1 MFNKILVCVDPY
13 PPGDNLLCCVFP
25 MKQCGAKEIILAYI
39 LNADTPQAL
48 GGMVL
53 AQTQPEMERQQKLLE
68 EVGFAVTL
76 AMPRGVPAQA
86 LHDLAETE
94 EVSLIVIGTHGR
106 RLPSTLALGSVSS
119 KLLHLTRRPVL
130 LSRAGMAEKATHDC
144 QELFSHLL
152 FPTDFSD
159 PAEIAFAYLE
169 TLIRARKCRVT
180 LLHVQDG
187 ARPAPHLGHRIRE
200 LRELDAARLQRL
212 KLWLERAGA
221 TQVDV
226 ELVQGNPGDEVVN
239 MATNKGCSLILMGT
253 QGKGITRELLLGSVA
268 HQVVRHA
275 EQPILL
281 IPALPQSI
289 TEDGEDLGVTSL

>member
-1 MFNKILVCVDPY
+1 MFNKIMVCVDPY
-13 PPGDNLLCCVFP
+13 PPGDNLLCGVIP
-25 MKQCGAKEIILAYI
+25 LKQCGVKEIILAYI

-48 GGMVL
+48 EGMVL
-53 AQTQPEMERQQKLLE
+53 AQALPEMERQQKLLE
-68 EVGFAVTL
+68 EAGFVVTL

-106 RLPSTLALGSVSS
+106 GITTTLALGSVSA

-144 QELFSHLL
+144 QALFSHLL

-169 TLIRARKCRVT
+169 SLIRARNCRVT

-187 ARPAPHLGHRIRE
+187 ARPAPHLGHRLPP
-200 LRELDAARLQRL
+200 LRDPDTARLQRL
-212 KLWLERAGA
+212 QLWLERAGA
-221 TQVDV
+221 TQVEV

-239 MATNKGCSLILMGT
+239 IAKSKGCSLILMGT

-281 IPALPQSI
+281 IPALPQVL
-289 TEDGEDLGVTSL
+289 TEDGADLGAASQ